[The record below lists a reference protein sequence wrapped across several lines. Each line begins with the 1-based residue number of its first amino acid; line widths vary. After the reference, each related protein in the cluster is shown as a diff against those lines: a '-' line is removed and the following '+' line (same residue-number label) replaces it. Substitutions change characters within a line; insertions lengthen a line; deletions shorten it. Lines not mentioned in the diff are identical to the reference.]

1 MNKKLI
7 RLTEQDLHRIVKESV
22 KNILINEIGY
32 GNPEEFLAPD
42 ALAAYKKRKENDNSV
57 EDNIRV
63 ASLKA
68 VKAARNA
75 AFDAASAVANDTDAQ
90 KLKAA
95 KAAFNA
101 SIDSAIAATKIS
113 AMMNRPHNI

>member
-1 MNKKLI
+1 MDKKII
-7 RLTEQDLHRIVKESV
+7 RLTESDLHKLVKESV
-22 KNILINEIGY
+22 ENILINEIGY

-57 EDNIRV
+57 EDDIRV

-75 AFDAASAVANDTDAQ
+75 AFDAAGAVANDTDAQ

-101 SIDSAIAATKIS
+101 AIDAAIAATKSS

>member
-1 MNKKLI
+1 MKKII
-7 RLTEQDLHRIVKESV
+7 RLTESDLHKLVKESV
-22 KNILINEIGY
+22 ENILINEIGY

-42 ALAAYKKRKENDNSV
+42 ALAAYKKRKENSNSV
-57 EDNIRV
+57 EDDIRV

-75 AFDAASAVANDTDAQ
+75 AFDAAGAVANDTDAQ

-101 SIDSAIAATKIS
+101 AIDAAIAATKSS
-113 AMMNRPHNI
+113 AMMNNPNNI